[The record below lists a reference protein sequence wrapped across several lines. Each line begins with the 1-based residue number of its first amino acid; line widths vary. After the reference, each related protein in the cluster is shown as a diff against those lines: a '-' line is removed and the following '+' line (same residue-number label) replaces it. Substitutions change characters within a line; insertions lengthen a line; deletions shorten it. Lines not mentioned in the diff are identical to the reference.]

1 MDNTEGLRALNP
13 ATSHPPPPQL
23 ALKNALRYFPPT
35 VQKLLAQEFAQEL
48 RQFGHIYMYRFC
60 PSIEMR

>member
-1 MDNTEGLRALNP
+1 M
-13 ATSHPPPPQL
+13 
-23 ALKNALRYFPPT
+23 RYFPPD
-35 VQKLLAQEFAQEL
+35 VQKLLALEFAQEL